1 MSKLNPCRQTVNKL
15 FQFCSRSK
23 MFILS
28 RVIFS
33 VSKVSKISQIMSFE
47 NFREER
53 DDNLNSDVIM
63 KDCKKERL
71 LTFLTT
77 WTFNVGYR
85 LQMGAA
91 NG

>member
-1 MSKLNPCRQTVNKL
+1 
-15 FQFCSRSK
+15 

-53 DDNLNSDVIM
+53 DDNLNMGVIM
-63 KDCKKERL
+63 KDCKKKNL

-77 WTFNVGYR
+77 ERSIFGIQLFMNIIGDLDR
-85 LQMGAA
+85 L
-91 NG
+91 